1 MAVWRCLQPRPPAA
15 RRRPAGSQVAGVCL
29 LLPSAAMLLRYAT
42 LFALLAPSVAPG
54 PEFDLEKFKKTYVRG
69 KCDRTK
75 SALACFASGQDIMQ
89 DKS

>member
-1 MAVWRCLQPRPPAA
+1 MAVWLYGAARAACSHAHASRRAPPAGQ
-15 RRRPAGSQVAGVCL
+15 PAGVCL

-69 KCDRTK
+69 KCARTK
-75 SALACFASGQDIMQ
+75 SAIPCFASG
-89 DKS
+89 

>member
-1 MAVWRCLQPRPPAA
+1 
-15 RRRPAGSQVAGVCL
+15 
-29 LLPSAAMLLRYAT
+29 MLLRYAT